1 MGNDVLEDGTAPSAG
16 RAPSS
21 AVTPTGTA
29 GGATPTGERV
39 YDEIAGGGCRHACN
53 NIWALLPRCCC
64 AVTLYNCT
72 NLCQTYLDQVI
83 LR

>member
-39 YDEIAGGGCRHACN
+39 YDEIAGGDVVTRVTTSG
-53 NIWALLPRCCC
+53 RCCRAA
-64 AVTLYNCT
+64 AVL
-72 NLCQTYLDQVI
+72 
-83 LR
+83 